1 MIVTHKDI
9 EYLSKKLELSEE
21 KTFCLINDP
30 EAIEVILTKASA
42 QDLHGEEVV
51 GISFKLFAVLSILK
65 YSQDLDYDFNE
76 KEYISDTI
84 SKKYPVISKD
94 KLEDE
99 FIFNIKKDEDT
110 AQYFTVFLGFFH
122 KKLERP
128 RRCYPNQ
135 KTYYMIAKQGY
146 ENSNKEKIAYH
157 LNNWI
162 KVLRT
167 INTEIWY

>member
-1 MIVTHKDI
+1 MIVTDKDLR
-9 EYLSKKLELSEE
+9 YLSKKLNLSEE

-30 EAIEVILTKASA
+30 EAIENILTKASED
-42 QDLHGEEVV
+42 DLHGQEIVD
-51 GISFKLFAVLSILK
+51 ISFNLFSCLSILK

-76 KEYISDTI
+76 KEYISSTI

-94 KLEDE
+94 KLEE
-99 FIFNIKKDEDT
+99 ESLLNIKKDEDT

-135 KTYYMIAKQGY
+135 KTYYTIAKQGY